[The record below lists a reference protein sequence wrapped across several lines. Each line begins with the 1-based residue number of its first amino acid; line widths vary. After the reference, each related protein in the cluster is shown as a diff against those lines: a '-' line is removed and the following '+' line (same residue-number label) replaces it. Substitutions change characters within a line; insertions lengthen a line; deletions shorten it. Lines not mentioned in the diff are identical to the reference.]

1 MSDVPFLVHIDERLR
16 DDFNAAAKASGQPV
30 DQIVRELMR
39 GYLDQTRVAEITP
52 AERQRRHEASEF
64 AKANVA
70 LEGFTRT
77 KEAQAHAQR
86 FIDGQIDLKGYLA
99 PSYEDIH
106 GR

>member
-1 MSDVPFLVHIDERLR
+1 MSGVPFLVHIDERLR
-16 DDFNAAAKASGQPV
+16 DDFNAAAKASGQGV

-39 GYLDQTRVAEITP
+39 GYVDQTRVAEITP
-52 AERQRRHEASEF
+52 AERQHRHEAWEF
-64 AKANVA
+64 GKANVA
-70 LEGFTRT
+70 LEGFTQT
-77 KEAQAHAQR
+77 QEAQAHAQR

>member
-16 DDFNAAAKASGQPV
+16 DDFNAAAKASGQGV

-52 AERQRRHEASEF
+52 AERQRRHEAWEF

-70 LEGFTRT
+70 LEGFTQT

-86 FIDGQIDLKGYLA
+86 FIKGEIDLKGYLA
-99 PSYEDIH
+99 PTYKDIH

>member
-1 MSDVPFLVHIDERLR
+1 MRDVPFLVHIDERLR

-30 DQIVRELMR
+30 DQIVRELIR
-39 GYLDQTRVAEITP
+39 GYLDQARVAEITP
-52 AERQRRHEASEF
+52 AERQHRHEASEF